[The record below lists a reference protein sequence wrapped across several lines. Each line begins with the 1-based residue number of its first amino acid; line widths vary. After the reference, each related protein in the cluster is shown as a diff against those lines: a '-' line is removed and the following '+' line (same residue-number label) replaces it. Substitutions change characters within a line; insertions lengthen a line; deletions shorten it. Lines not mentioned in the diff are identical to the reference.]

1 MICVFAGTNSE
12 FDLMA
17 EDLRARKSS
26 KKLSR
31 ILWAS
36 QLDTAKPSSLYF
48 IGTWSL
54 NPNKDA
60 MIAKCKQL
68 NIRTVFV
75 HDNVSLT

>member
-1 MICVFAGTNSE
+1 MIYVFAGTNSE
-12 FDLMA
+12 FDAMV
-17 EDLRARKSS
+17 EELRVRNPS

-31 ILWAS
+31 VLWAS
-36 QLDTAKPSSLYF
+36 QLDTAKPSALYF

-60 MIAKCKQL
+60 LIAKCKQL

-75 HDNVSLT
+75 HDNLSFT